1 MTATTGLPRALP
13 HALPHDPS
21 APRPARAFLGSCA
34 EMLLAMLLGMA
45 TLYPQWV
52 LATSRPNDHAAS
64 WAMSPHVDALAMAT
78 AMAIPMALWM
88 LHRGHGVRLT
98 IELCLAMYA
107 GFVVLFPLSSGA
119 HDMSL
124 MMPGHLLAPLF
135 MLGAMVLRRREY
147 GAGGPDY
154 WRLLEQRIEDPLN
167 PPGGS
172 ELSPDG

>member
-1 MTATTGLPRALP
+1 MP
-13 HALPHDPS
+13 HALR
-21 APRPARAFLGSCA
+21 APRPAWALLRGYA

-52 LATSRPNDHAAS
+52 LATSRPADDA

-98 IELCLAMYA
+98 LEMCLAMYA

-119 HDMSL
+119 HDMSM
-124 MMPGHLLAPLF
+124 MMPGHMLAPLF
-135 MLGAMVLRRREY
+135 MLGAMLLRRR
-147 GAGGPDY
+147 DY
-154 WRLLEQRIEDPLN
+154 VAHP
-167 PPGGS
+167 
-172 ELSPDG
+172 

>member
-1 MTATTGLPRALP
+1 MTATTAVPQAL
-13 HALPHDPS
+13 S
-21 APRPARAFLGSCA
+21 APRPARTFIGRYV

-52 LATSRPNDHAAS
+52 LATSRPADDAAT
-64 WAMSPHVDALAMAT
+64 WAMGPHVDALAMAT

-88 LHRGHGVRLT
+88 LRRGHGVRLT
-98 IELCLAMYA
+98 LEMCLAMYA

-135 MLGAMVLRRREY
+135 MLGAMLLRRREY
-147 GAGGPDY
+147 VARP
-154 WRLLEQRIEDPLN
+154 
-167 PPGGS
+167 
-172 ELSPDG
+172 

>member
-1 MTATTGLPRALP
+1 MTATTTATPGRTAVP
-13 HALPHDPS
+13 HALS
-21 APRPARAFLGSCA
+21 APRPVRAFVGSYA

-52 LATSRPNDHAAS
+52 LATSRPNDAAMTWRHGA

-98 IELCLAMYA
+98 LEMCLAMYA

-135 MLGAMVLRRREY
+135 MLGAMLLRRREY
-147 GAGGPDY
+147 VARP
-154 WRLLEQRIEDPLN
+154 
-167 PPGGS
+167 
-172 ELSPDG
+172 